1 MAEISGWRIPSSTGA
16 LRLSSQLRVCAQAAQ
31 PRELSEQGLQAPV
44 GQRLLLPGY
53 RPYSGCRGAQ
63 NFITTSRA
71 PRCPCCLT
79 ASVRCPL
86 QHTPPHSTHS
96 CTYSSAKLCPEPL
109 PSPKG
114 SLSGRRVGLTAEASE
129 PQPVSSCP
137 EHYTLPKLPQV
148 LPRHMPCLAPR
159 ESWSDPLLDPAAHI
173 APAGGV
179 RGLEPQ
185 AMGPVLLLAPCPS
198 GPQSWPLTSSLLLGS
213 RAGPHMLPLSRQ
225 QGSLAMACRRG
236 PGVAG
241 RPGHRAAL
249 PHWPPDSA
257 LPAQQGS
264 AGLGWGLAGGSFGTA
279 HSLPFLVVGASG
291 CLRAMLCR
299 SGLRARSVLKPSAAA
314 SFELP
319 TPLWSLY
326 MPPEETVSTA

>member
-1 MAEISGWRIPSSTGA
+1 MPA
-16 LRLSSQLRVCAQAAQ
+16 
-31 PRELSEQGLQAPV
+31 
-44 GQRLLLPGY
+44 Y

-86 QHTPPHSTHS
+86 QHTPPHSTTRAHTPAPS
-96 CTYSSAKLCPEPL
+96 CAQSHCRHPKALCL
-109 PSPKG
+109 
-114 SLSGRRVGLTAEASE
+114 GRRVGLTAEASE

-137 EHYTLPKLPQV
+137 ERYALPELPQV
-148 LPRHMPCLAPR
+148 LPWHMPCLAPR
-159 ESWSDPLLDPAAHI
+159 ESWSDPLRTQLHTYPQLEGSGVWSPRPWGQCCFSPPSLRATELAPYLFP
-173 APAGGV
+173 PAGLPG
-179 RGLEPQ
+179 Q
-185 AMGPVLLLAPCPS
+185 VLTCFPS
-198 GPQSWPLTSSLLLGS
+198 AVS
-213 RAGPHMLPLSRQ
+213 RA
-225 QGSLAMACRRG
+225 AC
-236 PGVAG
+236 P
-241 RPGHRAAL
+241 
-249 PHWPPDSA
+249 WPPGGVPGSQAGPATEQPCLTGLADSA
-257 LPAQQGS
+257 PPAQQGS

-291 CLRAMLCR
+291 CLRVMLCR